1 MLKSAL
7 QRFLGRAGFGSAPV
21 WRGGAGA
28 CVLRVAS
35 DGRVEAAS
43 DGTAAVTG
51 LPARQLIG
59 RAFTEIFAE
68 ADRPAATRALSLGSA
83 SGRLLLRAAAA
94 PQGRLDLAVSLRPDG
109 GADALVLPWASGAED
124 GDRLA
129 ALQDEVQAARREA
142 HETADLLADLSHE
155 MRTPLNAVIGFAG
168 AMRAEM
174 FGPLGHE
181 KYDEYAEHIRASGEH
196 LLDLVNSIL
205 DLAKIEADRFS
216 LKREAVNAGALAE
229 ECAAMVRLQAES
241 AGLTLTVRVD
251 DAVPESFLDPRAVR
265 QIILNLLS
273 NAVKFTA
280 DGEIILSVE
289 AGQGEVIL
297 TVADTGVGMSDAE
310 LAKLGARF
318 TAAHGAGVRGAKG
331 AGLGLALAFALAE
344 LHGGSMKLSSAP
356 GEGLTARVAL
366 PVVAPA
372 APARLQRRDIPVGRN
387 PELATQLERI
397 EAYRRE
403 RASAA

>member
-7 QRFLGRAGFGSAPV
+7 QRFLGRLGFGAPPV

-43 DGTAAVTG
+43 DGAAAVTG
-51 LPARQLIG
+51 LAARRLIG
-59 RAFTEIFAE
+59 RPFTEIFAE
-68 ADRPAATRALSLGSA
+68 ADRPTAARALSLGSA
-83 SGRLLLRAAAA
+83 SGRLLLRAADADS
-94 PQGRLDLAVSLRPDG
+94 RLDIAVSLRPDG
-109 GADALVLPWASGAED
+109 GADALVLPSSTGNTQES
-124 GDRLA
+124 DRFA
-129 ALQDEVQAARREA
+129 ALQYEAQAARREA
-142 HETADLLADLSHE
+142 HETADMLVDLSHE

-181 KYDEYAEHIRASGEH
+181 KYEEYAEHIRTSGEH

-216 LKREAVNAGALAE
+216 LKREAVNAGTLAE
-229 ECAAMVRLQAES
+229 ECAAMVRLQAEA
-241 AGLTLTVRVD
+241 AGLKLTTRIG
-251 DAVPESFLDPRAVR
+251 DAIPESFLDPRAVR

-280 DGEIILSVE
+280 DGEIVLSVE
-289 AGQGEVIL
+289 AGQGEVVL
-297 TVADTGVGMSDAE
+297 TVADTGVGMSEAE

-318 TAAHGAGVRGAKG
+318 TTAHGAGVRGAKG

-356 GEGLTARVAL
+356 GEGLTARVML
-366 PVVAPA
+366 PFVAPA
-372 APARLQRRDIPVGRN
+372 APSRLQWRDIPAGQN